1 MDLVE
6 SRPLCITSGYF
17 PCNWLKLQY
26 VDTTLGYTGVD
37 EKSLMQTLT
46 ATNDFNHTTEKAH
59 GAGFS
64 KLYLSGLKF
73 IWRLQFVEI
82 TWSQFSV
89 IHLTVMPNFMI
100 QDQKWNSLNFLD
112 SENMRRNF
120 SCI

>member
-6 SRPLCITSGYF
+6 SRPLCITSSYF
-17 PCNWLKLQY
+17 PCNWLKLPH

-37 EKSLMQTLT
+37 EKSLMQTLMTLITWQRKLT
-46 ATNDFNHTTEKAH
+46 AQAF
-59 GAGFS
+59 F

-89 IHLTVMPNFMI
+89 IQSI
-100 QDQKWNSLNFLD
+100 
-112 SENMRRNF
+112 
-120 SCI
+120 